1 MSDAMKKSVS
11 GLLIFSMLLFLFAPF
26 PAVLAVDEAGQAGEE
41 NTAGSTSCVLA
52 TSAGVY
58 ADPSLSGEPLRV
70 LQKNDE
76 IEIIADAGRTV
87 VEVRFTDDN
96 GEPHTGFMSRSAF
109 EAAEGWP
116 GEAVRQY
123 VADACIRIGLMSAE
137 IRYEE
142 DDFSLAR
149 YRAEI
154 KDLYRQRTRQ
164 AANSAA
170 FSAFLL
176 RSLREVGLVS
186 EDSFPSAEL
195 IANWAVSCERNVIVW
210 DGEETSAAKDVTDRA
225 RQLAGGVM
233 TAALQTSL
241 RFAGDSTGGFPIGV
255 DSIVKYKNKFDP
267 AVFDAL
273 EPGDVLLLN
282 NAENI
287 VPYAANGRLSSRAFF
302 GKEDGYCINE
312 GVPRLYSGFDKVL
325 VYVGKGVS
333 GEHLVL
339 ESDGDV
345 PENVKLTALGS
356 ERVSNIRM
364 VIRSTGYVKS
374 E

>member
-1 MSDAMKKSVS
+1 MKKTVS
-11 GLLIFSMLLFLFAPF
+11 GILIFSILLFLFTPF
-26 PAVLAVDEAGQAGEE
+26 PAALAVDEAGQAGEE
-41 NTAGSTSCVLA
+41 NSAGSTSSVLA
-52 TSAGVY
+52 SSAGVY
-58 ADPSLSGEPLRV
+58 ADPSLSGEPFRV
-70 LQKNDE
+70 LQNGDGV
-76 IEIIADAGRTV
+76 EIIADAGRTV
-87 VEVRFTDDN
+87 VEVRFTDDG
-96 GEPHTGFMSRSAF
+96 GEQRVGYMSRSAF
-109 EAAEGWP
+109 ETAEAWP

-123 VADACIRIGLMSAE
+123 VADACIRIGIMSAE

-142 DDFSLAR
+142 DAFSLAR

-154 KDLYRQRTRQ
+154 KDLYRQRARQ
-164 AANSAA
+164 TEKTDA

-186 EDSFPSAEL
+186 EESFPSAEF
-195 IANWAVSCERNVIVW
+195 IANWAVSRERNVIVW
-210 DGEETSAAKDVTDRA
+210 DGEETIAAKDVTDRA
-225 RQLAGGVM
+225 RQLAGGAM

-287 VPYAANGRLSSRAFF
+287 VPYAANGRLSSQAFF
-302 GKEDGYCINE
+302 SKEDGYCINE
-312 GVPRLYSGFDKVL
+312 GVPRLYSGFDKLL

-339 ESDGDV
+339 EPDGGV

-356 ERVSNIRM
+356 ERVSSIRM
-364 VIRSTGYVKS
+364 VIRSTGYAKNG
-374 E
+374 